1 MHRYYEEAII
11 QWVYLIFNFSA
22 HSCISGGTGGKIFF
36 KGNSR
41 WIPGELPFLY
51 YFCTALL
58 QKSHSQS
65 NSSIIKL
72 RMGEITVYEGFQRRE
87 WRIPCFRDAEY
98 IILSDSQFRGINKR
112 DLERLRV
119 LNKVFVSSLFQLM
132 VKKLLNDS
140 RLPISL
146 MNHSK
151 LILFFLHH
159 F

>member
-1 MHRYYEEAII
+1 MRKLLFNGFIWSSIFLHILAFLVEQEERFFSKVIHAEY
-11 QWVYLIFNFSA
+11 QVNYLSCTIFALPS
-22 HSCISGGTGGKIFF
+22 F
-36 KGNSR
+36 K
-41 WIPGELPFLY
+41 
-51 YFCTALL
+51 
-58 QKSHSQS
+58 KSHSQL